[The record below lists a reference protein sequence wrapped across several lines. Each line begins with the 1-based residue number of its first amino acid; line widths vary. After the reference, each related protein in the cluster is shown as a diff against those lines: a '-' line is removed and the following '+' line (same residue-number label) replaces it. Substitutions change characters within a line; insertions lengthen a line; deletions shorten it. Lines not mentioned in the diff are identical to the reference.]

1 MITDAQN
8 ILAEKVVDENYES
21 EYTFDSSVI
30 EIPDGTQVVSEEN
43 IVTITNNPKALKKGD
58 KFAAYQN
65 GIPKIYLA
73 TAVSVSDDVTTV
85 TVDPD
90 FDGNDLFLSIDA
102 EGVTDISN
110 LDITPEEDTV
120 MTVEEVPQQAT
131 TWQKTQRYYKT

>member
-1 MITDAQN
+1 MLLHKIFGA
-8 ILAEKVVDENYES
+8 A
-21 EYTFDSSVI
+21 
-30 EIPDGTQVVSEEN
+30 
-43 IVTITNNPKALKKGD
+43 